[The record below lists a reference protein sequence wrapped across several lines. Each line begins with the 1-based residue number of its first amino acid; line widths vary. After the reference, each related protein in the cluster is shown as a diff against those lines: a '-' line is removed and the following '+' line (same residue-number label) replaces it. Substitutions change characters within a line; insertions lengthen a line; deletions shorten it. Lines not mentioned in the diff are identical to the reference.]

1 MFCRLVRLESTVA
14 RLNVYLFVTA
24 ALTRSQCHELNPI
37 LIKRSRF
44 GFWLYTACYVYF
56 TESQLHRMTMGT
68 CLAVSAWRR
77 FVLACCF
84 AACVNPRSP
93 ITLLWSCYSL
103 AGHPLQHLAFQGYR
117 LEEVR
122 HPLTSSCVLSISS
135 LHSFSLF
142 SHPYCGLLSIKSYG
156 LCLRY
161 PINGESNKCQLRL
174 RLDSH
179 IPSIMRLWS
188 PSPILS

>member
-1 MFCRLVRLESTVA
+1 MLCILYRISAPPNDYGHMLGGFRLEEVC
-14 RLNVYLFVTA
+14 LGVLF
-24 ALTRSQCHELNPI
+24 
-37 LIKRSRF
+37 
-44 GFWLYTACYVYF
+44 
-56 TESQLHRMTMGT
+56 
-68 CLAVSAWRR
+68 
-77 FVLACCF
+77 CCM
-84 AACVNPRSP
+84 CQSP